1 MTKKSDLRLDR
12 EPINMQPEEKET
24 LSQRL
29 EKLRELLAEEQNAK
43 SPCLAYIED
52 LNTSIEFLKERNI
65 NV

>member
-29 EKLRELLAEEQNAK
+29 EKLQQLLIKEQNTQY
-43 SPCLAYIED
+43 PCLAYIED